1 MQSDVI
7 VHYLKLNRMKT
18 LIAKYLLI
26 ASLFIMGANQKPV
39 EYGSLGGKV
48 VDAETNEPIIYGPV
62 TLYKNGKQVAVVQ
75 TDIDGNYFFEKV
87 LPGSYNL
94 EVSYVGYQPENIEN
108 ILISVGK
115 SLKLDIKLKAGVLL
129 GGVEVVAYSVP
140 LMERSSMSS
149 GRTISS
155 EEIRSLPLK
164 DINRIAAK
172 TSGISVDE
180 SKLSVRGARINSP
193 DYYIDGVRVKGAMVP
208 KFSEEENNESYSN
221 IKENIF
227 YRATEEPLS
236 TFSLDVDRAAY
247 SNVRRFINGGDL
259 PPADAVRIEEM
270 VNYFQYDYPAPKNE
284 DVLAVST
291 QLTDC
296 PWNPELRLLHIG
308 VQSQIVDFKDL
319 PVSNLVFLIDVS
331 GSMQSQ
337 NKLPL
342 LVSSFKLLLNQLRPE
357 DKVAIVTYAGNAG
370 IALPSTPVSNKQKIL
385 ECLDGLTAGG
395 STAGAQGIITAY
407 EIAKEHFIESGNN
420 RVILATDG
428 DFNVGISD
436 NNSLEK
442 LIEEKRESGIF
453 LSVLGYGMGNYK
465 DDKMQI
471 LANKGNG
478 NHAYIDDL
486 QEAKKVLVS
495 EFGGTVHTLA
505 KDVKFQ
511 LEFNPALVDH
521 YRLVGYEN
529 RLLAK
534 EDFNNDAKDAGELGM
549 GHQMTAIYEVAF
561 HGAELPGQIDPLK
574 YKKKSDKS
582 QGAEFMNEL
591 ATIKFRYKEPKGM
604 KSKKWEQVVRNDH
617 KSIRAVN
624 DDIRFSIAV
633 AHAGML
639 LREMSTLLDKNYQPM
654 IELASSSKGTDKDGY
669 RAEFVRLMQ
678 TANELVASNMTNN
691 SH

>member
-1 MQSDVI
+1 M
-7 VHYLKLNRMKT
+7 NT
-18 LIAKYLLI
+18 LIAKYILI
-26 ASLFIMGANQKPV
+26 ASLFLMGANQTAT

-48 VDAETNEPIIYGPV
+48 VDVDTNEPIIFGPV
-62 TLYKNGKQVAVVQ
+62 TLYKDGKQVAVAQ
-75 TDIDGNYFFEKV
+75 TEQNGNYYFEKV
-87 LPGSYNL
+87 VPGIYVV
-94 EVSYVGYQPENIEN
+94 EFSYVGYTTQTIEGV
-108 ILISVGK
+108 LISANK
-115 SLKLDIKLKAGVLL
+115 SIKLDMKLKAGIVLEN
-129 GGVEVVAYSVP
+129 VEIVAYKMP
-140 LMERSSMSS
+140 LMEQDNTSQ
-149 GRTISS
+149 GRTITS
-155 EEIRSLPLK
+155 EDIRSLPLK
-164 DINRIAAK
+164 DINRIAS
-172 TSGISVDE
+172 TSSGVSEDKSGVSV
-180 SKLSVRGARINSP
+180 SGSRSNAT
-193 DYYIDGVRVKGAMVP
+193 DYYIDGVRIRGAMIP
-208 KFSEEENNESYSN
+208 QFSQELNDESYSS

-227 YRATEEPLS
+227 YRASEEPLS
-236 TFSLDVDRAAY
+236 TFSLDVDRASY
-247 SNVRRFINGGDL
+247 SNVRRFINDGDL
-259 PPADAVRIEEM
+259 PPPDAVRIEEM
-270 VNYFQYDYPAPKNE
+270 LNYFQYDYPAPKNE
-284 DVLAVST
+284 DVLAVTT

-308 VQSQIVDFKDL
+308 VQSKKVDFKDL
-319 PVSNLVFLIDVS
+319 PASNLVFLIDVS
-331 GSMQSQ
+331 GSMDSDD
-337 NKLPL
+337 KLPL
-342 LVSSFKLLLNQLRPE
+342 LITSFKLLLNQLSPD
-357 DKVAIVTYAGNAG
+357 DKVAIVTYAGYAG
-370 IALPSTPVSNKQKIL
+370 VALPSTPVSNKLKII
-385 ECLDGLTAGG
+385 ESLDELSAGG

-407 EIAKEHFIESGNN
+407 EIAKENFIENGNN

-436 NNSLEK
+436 NSSLEK

-486 QEAKKVLVS
+486 QEARKVLVS
-495 EFGGTVHTLA
+495 EFGGTIHTLA

-549 GHQMTAIYEVAF
+549 GHQMTAIYEIAI
-561 HGAELPGQIDPLK
+561 HGAEVPGQVDPLK

-582 QGAEFMNEL
+582 QANAFMNEL
-591 ATIKFRYKEPKGM
+591 ATIKFRYKEPKGI

-617 KSIRAVN
+617 KSLSAVN

-639 LREMSTLLDKNYQPM
+639 LRDMSTLLDKNYEPM
-654 IELASSSKGTDKDGY
+654 IQLASSSRGTDKDGY
-669 RAEFVRLMQ
+669 RAEFIRLMQ
-678 TANELVASNMTNN
+678 TATELLASNMTNN